1 MAQNPYFLSVCGLFD
16 DPKANEQLTFITN
29 SDSKHT
35 RTQTNKCQTHRESF
49 VSSHYQTSRT
59 QEQDFHTHT
68 HFHKQKQK
76 WRHQWA
82 PFPTMMMTMM
92 IIVIGEAAF
101 GCCYEIIDFCGPK
114 GGCRIIFA
122 HVFAPLSM
130 SRVPSINIGP
140 VHAWSGVFPFGPT
153 NQDGWLLH
161 IDVAAN
167 DRIWLPSGN
176 GSGIIAAMVR
186 ILMGDSWRML

>member
-1 MAQNPYFLSVCGLFD
+1 MPDTQRKFCQLALPDISHTGAGLS
-16 DPKANEQLTFITN
+16 
-29 SDSKHT
+29 HT
-35 RTQTNKCQTHRESF
+35 
-49 VSSHYQTSRT
+49 
-59 QEQDFHTHT
+59 HTHT

-82 PFPTMMMTMM
+82 PFPTMMMMMMMM

-153 NQDGWLLH
+153 NQDG
-161 IDVAAN
+161 
-167 DRIWLPSGN
+167 
-176 GSGIIAAMVR
+176 
-186 ILMGDSWRML
+186 